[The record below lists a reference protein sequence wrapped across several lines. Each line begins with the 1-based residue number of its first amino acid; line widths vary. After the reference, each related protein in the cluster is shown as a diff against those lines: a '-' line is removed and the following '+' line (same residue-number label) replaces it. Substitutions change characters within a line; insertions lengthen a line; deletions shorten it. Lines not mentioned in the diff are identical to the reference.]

1 MKDIKTVAIIG
12 TGVIG
17 ASWTALFLARGL
29 KVLVTDPA
37 PNAEKNLETYLNAQW
52 PTLTQI
58 GLSEGASLKNYAFV
72 DSLDNHFE
80 EIDFIQE
87 VPFPFSNTGVI
98 LLTVTKNGPE
108 RLEFKRTL
116 FAYLDEKARPETIIA
131 SSSSGIPSSEY
142 ASACRHHPER
152 VLVGHP
158 FNPPHLIPLVEV
170 VPHRTTD
177 RETVVPR
184 AMEFYRSLGKKP
196 VLIQKEIP
204 GFIANRL
211 QAALSMEAYSL
222 VSRGIISAADLGKI
236 LSCLLGVLIAVG
248 LTVCPKDTTVTSS
261 LGLRWALN
269 GPYALNAMAGGGS
282 FQHFLE
288 HLGPAAKS
296 WHDDMHKHTFSMT
309 PEAIQDLSRTVEP
322 MVQATDLNTL
332 QKERDDVLLK
342 LMDMKSK
349 TSLLE

>member
-1 MKDIKTVAIIG
+1 MTITTMKDIKTVAIIG

-87 VPFPFSNTGVI
+87 
-98 LLTVTKNGPE
+98 NGPE

-116 FAYLDEKARPETIIA
+116 FAYLDEKARPEVIIA

-222 VSRGIISAADLGKI
+222 VSRGIISAADL
-236 LSCLLGVLIAVG
+236 
-248 LTVCPKDTTVTSS
+248 DTTVTSS

-282 FQHFLE
+282 FQHFLG

-342 LMDMKSK
+342 LIDMKSK

>member
-1 MKDIKTVAIIG
+1 MTTTTKKDIKTVAIIG

-17 ASWTALFLARGL
+17 ASWAALFLARGL
-29 KVLVTDPA
+29 KVFVTDPA
-37 PNAEKNLETYLNAQW
+37 PNAEKNLDTYLHAQW

-58 GLSEGASLKNYAFV
+58 GLSEGASLTNYTFV
-72 DSLDNHFE
+72 DSLDNHFD

-87 VPFPFSNTGVI
+87 VPFPFANAAVI
-98 LLTVTKNGPE
+98 LLTVIKNGPE

-116 FAYLDEKARPETIIA
+116 FAYLDEKARPEVIIA

-142 ASACRHHPER
+142 VSACRHHPER

-170 VPHRTTD
+170 VPHTATD

-211 QAALSMEAYSL
+211 QAALLMEAYSL
-222 VSRGIISAADLGKI
+222 VSRGVISAADL
-236 LSCLLGVLIAVG
+236 
-248 LTVCPKDTTVTSS
+248 DTTVTSS

-282 FQHFLE
+282 FQHMLE

-296 WHDDMHKHTFSMT
+296 WHDDMQKHTFSMS
-309 PEAIQDLSRTVEP
+309 PEAIQDLTRTVEP
-322 MVQATDLNTL
+322 MVQATDLEAL

-349 TSLLE
+349 SSLLE

>member
-1 MKDIKTVAIIG
+1 MTITPKKDIKTVAIIG

-58 GLSEGASLKNYAFV
+58 GLNEGASLTNYTFV
-72 DSLDNHFE
+72 DSLDSHFD

-87 VPFPFSNTGVI
+87 VPSPLI
-98 LLTVTKNGPE
+98 KNGPE

-116 FAYLDEKARPETIIA
+116 FAYLDEKAPPEVIIA

-142 ASACRHHPER
+142 VSACRHHPER

-170 VPHRTTD
+170 VPHTATD

-184 AMEFYRSLGKKP
+184 AMGFYRSLGKKP

-211 QAALSMEAYSL
+211 QAALLMEAYSL
-222 VSRGIISAADLGKI
+222 VSRGVISAADL
-236 LSCLLGVLIAVG
+236 
-248 LTVCPKDTTVTSS
+248 DTTVTSS

-296 WHDDMHKHTFSMT
+296 WHDDMHKHTFSMS
-309 PEAIQDLSRTVEP
+309 PEAIQDLTRTVEP
-322 MVQATDLNTL
+322 MVQATDLDTL

-349 TSLLE
+349 SSLLE

>member
-1 MKDIKTVAIIG
+1 MTIKTKKDIKTVAIIG

-58 GLSEGASLKNYAFV
+58 GLNEGASLTNYTFV
-72 DSLDNHFE
+72 DSLDNHFD

-87 VPFPFSNTGVI
+87 VPSPLI
-98 LLTVTKNGPE
+98 KNGPE
-108 RLEFKRTL
+108 RLEFKRSL
-116 FAYLDEKARPETIIA
+116 FTYLDEKARPEVIIA

-142 ASACRHHPER
+142 VSACRHHPER

-170 VPHRTTD
+170 VPHTTTD

-184 AMEFYRSLGKKP
+184 AMEFYKSLGKKP

-211 QAALSMEAYSL
+211 QAALLMEAYSL
-222 VSRGIISAADLGKI
+222 VSRGVISAADL
-236 LSCLLGVLIAVG
+236 
-248 LTVCPKDTTVTSS
+248 DTTVTSS

-296 WHDDMHKHTFSMT
+296 WHDDMQKHTFSMS
-309 PEAIQDLSRTVEP
+309 PEAIQDLTRTVEP
-322 MVQATDLNTL
+322 MVQATDLDAL

-349 TSLLE
+349 SSLLE

>member
-1 MKDIKTVAIIG
+1 MSATGKKEIKTVAIIG

-17 ASWTALFLARGL
+17 ASWTALYLARGL

-52 PTLTQI
+52 PTLTRI
-58 GLSEGASLKNYAFV
+58 GLSEGASLTNYTFV
-72 DSLDNHFE
+72 ESLDNHFD

-87 VPFPFSNTGVI
+87 VPFPVQILSAI
-98 LLTVTKNGPE
+98 LLTATKNGPE

-116 FAYLDEKARPETIIA
+116 FAYLDEKARPEIIIA

-142 ASACRHHPER
+142 VSACRHHPER

-170 VPHRTTD
+170 VPHASTD

-184 AMEFYRSLGKKP
+184 AMEFYKSLGKKP
-196 VLIQKEIP
+196 VLIQREIP
-204 GFIANRL
+204 GFIVNRL
-211 QAALSMEAYSL
+211 QAAVLMEAYSL
-222 VSRGIISAADLGKI
+222 VSRGIISAADL
-236 LSCLLGVLIAVG
+236 
-248 LTVCPKDTTVTSS
+248 DTTMTSS

-269 GPYALNAMAGGGS
+269 GPFALNAMAGNGS

-296 WHDDMHKHTFSMT
+296 WHDDMHEHTFEMT
-309 PEAIQDLSRTVEP
+309 PQAIQDLSKTVEP
-322 MVQATDLNTL
+322 TVQATDLDAL

-349 TSLLE
+349 SSLLD

>member
-1 MKDIKTVAIIG
+1 MSTITKDIKTVAVIG

-37 PNAEKNLETYLNAQW
+37 PDAEKNLEIYLKAQW

-58 GLSEGASLKNYAFV
+58 GLSEEASIKNYTFV
-72 DSLDNHFE
+72 DSLDNYFG

-87 VPFPFSNTGVI
+87 
-98 LLTVTKNGPE
+98 NGPE
-108 RLEFKRTL
+108 RLEFKRNL
-116 FAYLDEKARPETIIA
+116 FAYLDEKARPEVIIA

-142 ASACRHHPER
+142 VSVCRHHPER

-170 VPHRTTD
+170 VPHTATD
-177 RETVVPR
+177 RVTVVPR
-184 AMEFYRSLGKKP
+184 AMEFYKSLGKKP

-211 QAALSMEAYSL
+211 QAALLMEAYSL
-222 VSRGIISAADLGKI
+222 VSRGVISAADLD
-236 LSCLLGVLIAVG
+236 A
-248 LTVCPKDTTVTSS
+248 TVTSS

-269 GPYALNAMAGGGS
+269 GPFALNAMAGGGS

-296 WHDDMHKHTFSMT
+296 WHDDMHKHTLGMT
-309 PEAIQDLSRTVEP
+309 AEDIKELSRTVEP
-322 MVQATDLNTL
+322 MVQATDLDNL
-332 QKERDDVLLK
+332 QKERDQVLLK
-342 LMDMKSK
+342 LMDMKSN
-349 TSLLE
+349 SPLLE

>member
-1 MKDIKTVAIIG
+1 MSIAGKNVIKTVATIG

-37 PNAEKNLETYLNAQW
+37 PNAEKNLKTYLKAQW
-52 PTLTQI
+52 PTLTRI
-58 GLSEGASLKNYAFV
+58 GLSEGASLKNYTFV
-72 DSLDNHFE
+72 NSLDNHFD

-87 VPFPFSNTGVI
+87 
-98 LLTVTKNGPE
+98 NGPE
-108 RLEFKRTL
+108 RVEFKRTL
-116 FAYLDEKARPETIIA
+116 FAYLDEKARPEVIIA

-142 ASACRHHPER
+142 VSACRHHPER

-170 VPHRTTD
+170 VPHTATD

-184 AMEFYRSLGKKP
+184 AMDFYKSLGKKP

-204 GFIANRL
+204 GFIVNRL
-211 QAALSMEAYSL
+211 QAAILMEAYSL
-222 VSRGIISAADLGKI
+222 VSRGIISAADL
-236 LSCLLGVLIAVG
+236 
-248 LTVCPKDTTVTSS
+248 DTTMTSS

-269 GPYALNAMAGGGS
+269 GPFALNAMAGNGS

-296 WHDDMHKHTFSMT
+296 WHDDMHKHTFEMT
-309 PEAIQDLSRTVEP
+309 PQAIQDLSKTVEP
-322 MVQATDLNTL
+322 MVQATDLDAL

-342 LMDMKSK
+342 LMDMKTKS
-349 TSLLE
+349 SLLE